1 MKYKIEIKND
11 TVKLNFVDG
20 DFTYR
25 CKLHLDKKY
34 GEVEL
39 WDEANRGYKLTIYRH
54 INDMIFCVMD
64 TVDGDHYNERASY
77 WHSYGNLFDTNSF
90 SLEEKVRET
99 IDVLKQ
105 VCQDQYELFTSK

>member
-1 MKYKIEIKND
+1 MKYKIEIKNE
-11 TVKLNFVDG
+11 TVKLNFNDNG
-20 DFTYR
+20 FIYR

-64 TVDGDHYNERASY
+64 TVDGEHYNKRASY
-77 WHSYGNLFDTNSF
+77 WHSYGNLFDVYSF
-90 SLEEKVRET
+90 SLEDKIDET
-99 IDVLKQ
+99 IDVLTK
-105 VCQDQYELFTSK
+105 VCQDQYELFTTK